1 MKPIKEQGKK
11 SDTKTRNM
19 FQFSAS
25 QFDTGQHP
33 IQSTLILFP
42 QLHRSSLCISP
53 LKCVP
58 TVMFSKW
65 PLVVESVCGKKG
77 AGAEETSRNAY
88 LVANL
93 PSQSNQPLSLNLCLI
108 AMLLHASQVYIAAAL
123 SW

>member
-1 MKPIKEQGKK
+1 MKPIKERGKK
-11 SDTKTRNM
+11 SDTKKQNI
-19 FQFSAS
+19 FQFLAS
-25 QFDTGQHP
+25 TILHWP
-33 IQSTLILFP
+33 AAIQPDPILFS
-42 QLHRSSLCISP
+42 QLHRSSLCIRP

-93 PSQSNQPLSLNLCLI
+93 PSQSNQPLSLNLCLCPGMCLNSI
-108 AMLLHASQVYIAAAL
+108 LLQHCL
-123 SW
+123 CNN